1 MFTVARIGVVPA
13 VRASS
18 DPPDRELPRLDH
30 EPDSAFGA
38 HGLGRAKTFH
48 GRRILDFGPARKFV
62 SHLSLRTEEDFHDW
76 ARNARRGAVFIPR
89 DPVEAYGEA
98 WEGWDDFLGTPVDF
112 ETARRY
118 ARALRLPS
126 QQAWWALAREGALP
140 HRVPERPGQYYK
152 NRGWRGYDDFLGLSD
167 DDDDGGVDEA

>member
-38 HGLGRAKTFH
+38 HGLGRAKTFN

-62 SHLSLRTEEDFHDW
+62 SHLS
-76 ARNARRGAVFIPR
+76 
-89 DPVEAYGEA
+89 
-98 WEGWDDFLGTPVDF
+98 
-112 ETARRY
+112 
-118 ARALRLPS
+118 
-126 QQAWWALAREGALP
+126 
-140 HRVPERPGQYYK
+140 
-152 NRGWRGYDDFLGLSD
+152 
-167 DDDDGGVDEA
+167 